1 MYEIHF
7 GSLDLNL
14 LRVFDALAD
23 ERSVTRA
30 GLRLGMTQ
38 SAVSHALGR
47 LRHALQDELFIRG
60 PDGMRPTARALEIAP
75 RLRRGLDQLQSALTP
90 AAFVPADTHRP
101 FTLAIGGYPATVL
114 IPALVARVRREAPF
128 AQLRLHAGGES
139 LGEDLQSGRV
149 DLAVGSFGRSAESF
163 ERETLFTETT
173 VWALRADHPCARTD
187 ALSLETLAGLPHV
200 ILATAEQGHA
210 VDGRVFGGGLERHV
224 IWDDRSAIEE
234 AMAGRGWRRDIG
246 LTVQDPH
253 VALAV
258 ASRTDMAALTPRRL
272 AEIFAEPYGL
282 KLFAPPYQSDPVA
295 VEALWRRDLSDSA
308 AMDWLRGCLRVAA
321 AGL

>member
-1 MYEIHF
+1 MTDIHF

-47 LRHALQDELFIRG
+47 LRHALQDELFVRG

-75 RLRRGLDQLQSALTP
+75 RLRRGLDQLQSALAP
-90 AAFVPADTHRP
+90 ADFVPADTRRQ

-114 IPALVARVRREAPF
+114 IPAFVARVRREAPF
-128 AQLRLHAGGES
+128 ARLRLHTSGES

-149 DLAVGSFGRSAESF
+149 DLAVGAFGRSAEWF
-163 ERETLFTETT
+163 EREVLFTEST
-173 VWALRADHPCARTD
+173 VWALRADHPA
-187 ALSLETLAGLPHV
+187 AQAPGLSLEALAELAHV
-200 ILATAEQGHA
+200 ILATAEQTHA

-224 IWDDRSAIEE
+224 IWDDRGALER
-234 AMAGRGWRRDIG
+234 AMAGRDWRRDIG
-246 LTVQDPH
+246 LTVQDPQ

-258 ASRTDMAALTPRRL
+258 ASRTDMAALAPGRL
-272 AEIFAEPYGL
+272 AQVFARPYGL
-282 KLFAPPYQSDPVA
+282 KVFAPPYEAEPIP
-295 VEALWRRDLSDSA
+295 VEALWRRDLGA
-308 AMDWLRGCLRVAA
+308 AAPMAWLRRCLRAAA
-321 AGL
+321 AGV